1 MPIDQKVAE
10 SVLEDGPY
18 LTCFYSASLLEV
30 WGPVGDNTELIGTF
44 PKAEAQ
50 SMCER
55 LNAENR
61 ARRVLLAQAECVS
74 DGAVDA
80 AISALY
86 PSYFPKSLTE
96 PWRDN
101 LRAAIAAALRFEAG
115 E

>member
-1 MPIDQKVAE
+1 MAMNPKVIEAAAVYRIDNPHAE
-10 SVLEDGPY
+10 E
-18 LTCFYSASLLEV
+18 
-30 WGPVGDNTELIGTF
+30 
-44 PKAEAQ
+44 
-50 SMCER
+50 
-55 LNAENR
+55 R
-61 ARRVLLAQAECVS
+61 ARRVLLAQAECLS
-74 DGAVDA
+74 DGAVAA